1 MNANEAEV
9 ISRPQVEKA
18 LWAHTGWRG
27 DQVVIDGLM
36 IVVDAYVASIAEE
49 LAHSS
54 EAFREGYYHALV
66 TMAEAIMDT
75 GGQMRLVP
83 PAEEE
88 RSTVLPVTVDDYIEA
103 ILTPEK
109 PAEELLRGVKE
120 EPGDEEDVAA
130 AVPVVPV
137 DEALDEWDGM
147 IRCNPCSAREGH
159 DVYKPYDEFHKDS
172 KGAHGRKTRCRACE
186 SKRKH
191 DSKQSD
197 AA

>member
-36 IVVDAYVASIAEE
+36 VVVDAYVASIAEE

-54 EAFREGYYHALV
+54 QAFREGYYHALV

-88 RSTVLPVTVDDYIEA
+88 PEPVTVLSPTVDEYIEA

-109 PAEELLRGVKE
+109 PAEALLRGVE
-120 EPGDEEDVAA
+120 ELSDEEVTQRVNAA
-130 AVPVVPV
+130 A
-137 DEALDEWDGM
+137 DEAGDWDGM
-147 IRCNPCSAREGH
+147 IKCNPCSVREGH
-159 DVYKPYDEFHKDS
+159 DVYKPYEEFHKDS
-172 KGAHGRKTRCRACE
+172 KGAHGRKTRCRVCE
-186 SKRKH
+186 SKRKFA
-191 DSKQSD
+191 SKQPLT
-197 AA
+197 A